1 MQKTLL
7 ALALAAAAIA
17 PAHASLSITDEAF
30 NYTQSFDSL
39 ANTGTSPVAWA
50 NDSTIEGWSLFIKNG
65 TAAPTY
71 VVNNGGTSVS
81 SFQSFGLTGETD
93 RALGAQV
100 NNNTYFGAAA
110 GDIAGWIAL
119 SVKNNG
125 SERSGFNIKFD
136 GEQWRN
142 NGSPTAQSMEL
153 EYGFGETFGTVS
165 GWTKPGAAFNWS
177 SVVNTSS
184 QAAVDGN
191 VAGIVA
197 GKAGGKVANVG
208 GDITATWAAGQT
220 LWVRWNDKNDAGN
233 DHALAI
239 DNVTLSVAAV
249 TAVPEPQTYA
259 MLLAGLGAIGFVAR
273 RRAAK

>member
-1 MQKTLL
+1 MQKKTLL

-17 PAHASLSITDEAF
+17 PAHAALSITDEAF
-30 NYTQSFDSL
+30 NYTQTFDSL
-39 ANTGTSPVAWA
+39 ANAGTAPVTWA

-65 TAAPTY
+65 TAAPNY
-71 VVNNGGTSVS
+71 VVNNGSTSVS
-81 SFQSFGLTGETD
+81 SFQSFGSTNSTD

-100 NNNTYFGAAA
+100 NNSTYFGAAS

-125 SERSGFNIKFD
+125 SERTGFNIKYD
-136 GEQWRN
+136 GEQWRV
-142 NGSPTAQSMEL
+142 NGNTAAQSMEF
-153 EYGFGETFGTVS
+153 EYGFGATFAAVS
-165 GWTKPGAAFNWS
+165 NWTKPGAAFNWT

-191 VAGIVA
+191 VAG
-197 GKAGGKVANVG
+197 KVANRG
-208 GDITATWAAGQT
+208 GDITTTWAAGET
-220 LWVRWNDKNDAGN
+220 LWLRWNDKNDSGN

-249 TAVPEPQTYA
+249 SAVPEPQTYA
-259 MLLAGLGAIGFVAR
+259 MLLAGLGAVGFVAR